1 MKTVSCC
8 LVGCSLCTSLGVN
21 GLALCCPPY
30 TASLPSST
38 PYLSANGKAA
48 ATSQYPQHSDL
59 MGACLSHGLRT
70 VQLNKANVRW
80 QRTIKYLPPFHLQTS
95 YLEHRLLRHFSC
107 SSAKYCPESRV
118 WHKGNVQRKCRK
130 NQSDSSHISAGFLLW
145 GMWENSYKMLLV
157 KNCSAW
163 GKNPG
168 DVMRVISAC
177 SWKLDIHLRQPGLRP
192 GRTGNQI
199 LLEI

>member
-1 MKTVSCC
+1 MSCC
-8 LVGCSLCTSLGVN
+8 LAGFSLCTSLGVN
-21 GLALCCPPY
+21 SLALCCPPY

-95 YLEHRLLRHFSC
+95 YLKQRVLRYFSC
-107 SSAKYCPESRV
+107 SSAQYCPESRV

-130 NQSDSSHISAGFLLW
+130 IRGTLVILHISACFLLW

-157 KNCSAW
+157 KNCSLW
-163 GKNPG
+163 GKNPS
-168 DVMRVISAC
+168 DVMGVISAC

-192 GRTGNQI
+192 GCTGNQI
-199 LLEI
+199 LFEI

>member
-1 MKTVSCC
+1 MSCC
-8 LVGCSLCTSLGVN
+8 LVGFSLCTSLGVN
-21 GLALCCPPY
+21 SLALCCPPY

-95 YLEHRLLRHFSC
+95 YLEQRLLRYFSC

-130 NQSDSSHISAGFLLW
+130 IRGILVTSALVSFYRGC
-145 GMWENSYKMLLV
+145 GKIVKMLLV
-157 KNCSAW
+157 KKCSVW
-163 GKNPG
+163 GKNPS
-168 DVMRVISAC
+168 DVMGVISAC

-192 GRTGNQI
+192 GLTGNQI